1 MTEYKNESVF
11 VLCPK
16 CGAKTRT
23 QIRKD
28 TVLKNFPLFCPK
40 CKENFLIEAQNMKI
54 KNFQTIIIVA
64 SIISNNNIYC
74 QLILYIFY
82 YFIFLT
88 LFK

>member
-40 CKENFLIEAQNMKI
+40 CKKNFLIEAQNMKI
-54 KNFQTIIIVA
+54 KN
-64 SIISNNNIYC
+64 C
-74 QLILYIFY
+74 
-82 YFIFLT
+82 
-88 LFK
+88 K

>member
-1 MTEYKNESVF
+1 MTEYKNEGVF

-40 CKENFLIEAQNMKI
+40 CKENFLIEAQNMEI
-54 KNFQTIIIVA
+54 KN
-64 SIISNNNIYC
+64 C
-74 QLILYIFY
+74 
-82 YFIFLT
+82 
-88 LFK
+88 K

>member
-1 MTEYKNESVF
+1 MTEHKNEGVF

-40 CKENFLIEAQNMKI
+40 CKENFLIEAQNMEI
-54 KNFQTIIIVA
+54 KN
-64 SIISNNNIYC
+64 Y
-74 QLILYIFY
+74 
-82 YFIFLT
+82 
-88 LFK
+88 K